1 MDEKQLEQLSNSSGI
16 PVELLSRTIQ
26 ARAESSGVTPA
37 DILNSWSGGEAID
50 PNPASK
56 EEVNEVEE
64 TANEISVNTNNAD
77 DTTEEQLEESVFE
90 ESVNQEIASSVAVML
105 EDIPPPVTI
114 SQKIIK
120 SLRYGL
126 GFGVVAGFI
135 QGLIASSYLYDGLI
149 LEAETQNLIAEYSP
163 ISFVA
168 IISVSTAFFSILNSL
183 NLKKIL
189 DSNFEGFGVLTTDR
203 ESIYTGA
210 GLGLVFGSSIA
221 FYVINSIG
229 QRIEGILPE
238 DPVINL
244 ISVSGAL
251 WRIVILSAIIQALVS
266 IISMLLGVPKGLEKY
281 EDLEANK
288 IRSRIVGSIVIP
300 LGSIVVGGI
309 IAVAIAQIF
318 LNFHEY
324 APLFALI
331 ISAAILLFA
340 SVMSSAPKIKIT
352 RSEVLIAS
360 AGVLTLIIIIAS
372 VAASQH

>member
-1 MDEKQLEQLSNSSGI
+1 MDEKQLEQLSSSSGI
-16 PVELLSRTIQ
+16 PLELLSRSIQ

-37 DILNSWSGGEAID
+37 DILNSWSGGETID
-50 PNPASK
+50 PIPVSK
-56 EEVNEVEE
+56 EEVNIVEE
-64 TANEISVNTNNAD
+64 DSNEVLDNANIAD
-77 DTTEEQLEESVFE
+77 ETTEEEPVFE
-90 ESVNQEIASSVAVML
+90 ESVNQENSFSVAVML
-105 EDIPPPVTI
+105 EDTPPPVTI
-114 SQKIIK
+114 SQKITK
-120 SLRYGL
+120 SLRYGV

-135 QGLIASSYLYDGLI
+135 QGLITSSYLYDGLI

-163 ISFVA
+163 VSFVA
-168 IISVSTAFFSILNSL
+168 IVSLSTAFFSILNSL

-266 IISMLLGVPKGLEKY
+266 IISMLLGVPKGLDRY
-281 EDLEANK
+281 ENLEANK
-288 IRSRIVGSIVIP
+288 IRNRIVGSIVIP

-352 RSEVLIAS
+352 KSEVLIAS

>member
-1 MDEKQLEQLSNSSGI
+1 MDEKQLEQLSSSSGI
-16 PVELLSRTIQ
+16 PLELLSRSIQ

-50 PNPASK
+50 PIPASK
-56 EEVNEVEE
+56 EEVNVVEE
-64 TANEISVNTNNAD
+64 ATNEIPDNTNNAD
-77 DTTEEQLEESVFE
+77 ETTEEQLEETVFE

-126 GFGVVAGFI
+126 SFGVVAGFI
-135 QGLIASSYLYDGLI
+135 QGLVASSYLYDGLI

-168 IISVSTAFFSILNSL
+168 IVSLSTAFFSILNSL

-238 DPVINL
+238 DPVVNL

>member
-1 MDEKQLEQLSNSSGI
+1 MDEKQLEQLSSSSGI
-16 PVELLSRTIQ
+16 PLELLSRSIQ

-37 DILNSWSGGEAID
+37 DILNSWSGGEPID
-50 PNPASK
+50 PIPASK
-56 EEVNEVEE
+56 EEVNVVEE
-64 TANEISVNTNNAD
+64 AANEIPDNTNNAD
-77 DTTEEQLEESVFE
+77 ETTEEQLEETVFE

-126 GFGVVAGFI
+126 SFGVVAGFI
-135 QGLIASSYLYDGLI
+135 QGLVASSYLYDGLI

-168 IISVSTAFFSILNSL
+168 IVSLSTAFFSILNSL

>member
-1 MDEKQLEQLSNSSGI
+1 MDEKQLEQLSSSSGI
-16 PVELLSRTIQ
+16 PLELLSRSVQ
-26 ARAESSGVTPA
+26 ARAESSGVSPA

-50 PNPASK
+50 PLPVSK
-56 EEVNEVEE
+56 EKVIVVEEAANEVSDNANTADE
-64 TANEISVNTNNAD
+64 TI
-77 DTTEEQLEESVFE
+77 EEQLEEPVFE
-90 ESVNQEIASSVAVML
+90 ENINHEKASSVAVMQ
-105 EDIPPPVTI
+105 EDIAAPVTI

-120 SLRYGL
+120 SLKYGV

-135 QGLIASSYLYDGLI
+135 QGLLASSYLYDGLI

-163 ISFVA
+163 VSFVA
-168 IISVSTAFFSILNSL
+168 IVSLSTAFFSILNSL

-210 GLGLVFGSSIA
+210 GLGLVFGSTIS
-221 FYVINSIG
+221 FYIINSIG

-266 IISMLLGVPKGLEKY
+266 IISMLLGVPKGLDRY

-318 LNFHEY
+318 LRFHEY

>member
-1 MDEKQLEQLSNSSGI
+1 MDEKQLEQLSSSSGI
-16 PVELLSRTIQ
+16 PLELLSRSIQ

-50 PNPASK
+50 PIPTSK

-64 TANEISVNTNNAD
+64 AANDTPDNSNNVD
-77 DTTEEQLEESVFE
+77 ETTEEQLEETVFE
-90 ESVNQEIASSVAVML
+90 ESINQEIVSSVAVML

-126 GFGVVAGFI
+126 SFGVVAGFI

-163 ISFVA
+163 IAFVA
-168 IISVSTAFFSILNSL
+168 IVSLSTAFFSILNSL

-189 DSNFEGFGVLTTDR
+189 DSNFEGFGILTTDR

-266 IISMLLGVPKGLEKY
+266 IISMLLGVPKGLDRY

>member
-1 MDEKQLEQLSNSSGI
+1 MDEKQLEELSNSSGI
-16 PVELLSRTIQ
+16 PLELLSRSIQ
-26 ARAESSGVTPA
+26 ARAESSGVSPS
-37 DILNSWSGGEAID
+37 DILNSWSGGESID
-50 PNPASK
+50 PLPVSK
-56 EEVNEVEE
+56 EEVKVIEETVDEVED
-64 TANEISVNTNNAD
+64 STNNVND
-77 DTTEEQLEESVFE
+77 SVEEQVLEPVSE
-90 ESVNQEIASSVAVML
+90 ENVNKEYLSSVAVKE

-120 SLRYGL
+120 ALKYGV
-126 GFGVVAGFI
+126 GFGVISGFI
-135 QGLIASSYLYDGLI
+135 QGLVASSYLYDGLI

-163 ISFVA
+163 VPFVA
-168 IISVSTAFFSILNSL
+168 IVSLYTAFFSILNSL

-210 GLGLVFGSSIA
+210 GLGLVFGSTIS
-221 FYVINSIG
+221 FYIINSIG

-266 IISMLLGVPKGLEKY
+266 IISMLLGVPKGLDRY

-318 LNFHEY
+318 LRFHEY

-372 VAASQH
+372 VAASQL

>member
-1 MDEKQLEQLSNSSGI
+1 MDEKQLEQLSSSSGI
-16 PVELLSRTIQ
+16 PLELLSRSIQ

-50 PNPASK
+50 PIPASK
-56 EEVNEVEE
+56 EEVNVVEE
-64 TANEISVNTNNAD
+64 ATNEIPDNTNNAD
-77 DTTEEQLEESVFE
+77 ETTEEQLEETVFE

-126 GFGVVAGFI
+126 SFGVVAGFI
-135 QGLIASSYLYDGLI
+135 QGLVASSYLYDGLI

-168 IISVSTAFFSILNSL
+168 IVSLSTAFFSILNSL

-300 LGSIVVGGI
+300 LGSMVVGGI

>member
-1 MDEKQLEQLSNSSGI
+1 MDEKQLEQLSSSSGI
-16 PVELLSRTIQ
+16 PLELLSRSIQ

-50 PNPASK
+50 PIPASK
-56 EEVNEVEE
+56 EEVNVVEE
-64 TANEISVNTNNAD
+64 AANEIPDNTNNAD
-77 DTTEEQLEESVFE
+77 ETTEEQLEETVFE

-126 GFGVVAGFI
+126 SFGVVAGFI
-135 QGLIASSYLYDGLI
+135 QGLVASSYLYDGLI

-168 IISVSTAFFSILNSL
+168 IVSLSTAFFSILNSL

-352 RSEVLIAS
+352 RNEVLIAS

>member
-1 MDEKQLEQLSNSSGI
+1 MDEKQLEQLSSSSGI
-16 PVELLSRTIQ
+16 PLELLSRSIQ

-50 PNPASK
+50 PIPASK
-56 EEVNEVEE
+56 EEVNVVEE
-64 TANEISVNTNNAD
+64 AANEIPDNTNNAD
-77 DTTEEQLEESVFE
+77 ETTEEQLEETVFE

-126 GFGVVAGFI
+126 SFGVVAGFI
-135 QGLIASSYLYDGLI
+135 QGLVASSYLYDGLI

-168 IISVSTAFFSILNSL
+168 IVSLSTAFFSILNSL

-309 IAVAIAQIF
+309 IAVAIAQVF

>member
-1 MDEKQLEQLSNSSGI
+1 MDEKQLEQLSSSSGI
-16 PVELLSRTIQ
+16 PLELLSRSIQ

-50 PNPASK
+50 PIPTSK

-64 TANEISVNTNNAD
+64 AANETPDNSNNVD
-77 DTTEEQLEESVFE
+77 ETTEELLEETVFE
-90 ESVNQEIASSVAVML
+90 ESINQEIASSVAVML

-126 GFGVVAGFI
+126 SFGVVAGFI

-163 ISFVA
+163 IAFVA
-168 IISVSTAFFSILNSL
+168 IVSLSTAFFSILNSL

-189 DSNFEGFGVLTTDR
+189 DSNFEGFGILTTDR

-266 IISMLLGVPKGLEKY
+266 IISMLLGVPEGLDRY

>member
-1 MDEKQLEQLSNSSGI
+1 
-16 PVELLSRTIQ
+16 
-26 ARAESSGVTPA
+26 
-37 DILNSWSGGEAID
+37 
-50 PNPASK
+50 
-56 EEVNEVEE
+56 
-64 TANEISVNTNNAD
+64 
-77 DTTEEQLEESVFE
+77 
-90 ESVNQEIASSVAVML
+90 
-105 EDIPPPVTI
+105 VTI
-114 SQKIIK
+114 GQKIIK
-120 SLRYGL
+120 SLRYGI
-126 GFGVVAGFI
+126 GFGVIAGFI
-135 QGLIASSYLYDGLI
+135 QGLLASSYLYDGLI
-149 LEAETQNLIAEYSP
+149 LEAETQNLIAEYNP
-163 ISFVA
+163 VSFVA
-168 IISVSTAFFSILNSL
+168 IVSLSTAFFSILNSL

-221 FYVINSIG
+221 FFVINSVG

-238 DPVINL
+238 DPVVNL

-251 WRIVILSAIIQALVS
+251 WRIVILSTVIQALVS
-266 IISMLLGVPKGLEKY
+266 IISMLLGVPKGLDTY

-300 LGSIVVGGI
+300 ISSIVVGGI

-352 RSEVLIAS
+352 KSEVLIAS
-360 AGVLTLIIIIAS
+360 AGVLTLIVIIAS
-372 VAASQH
+372 VAASQN

>member
-1 MDEKQLEQLSNSSGI
+1 MDEKQLEQLSSSSGI
-16 PVELLSRTIQ
+16 PLELLSRSIQ

-50 PNPASK
+50 PIPTSN

-64 TANEISVNTNNAD
+64 AANETPDNSNNVD
-77 DTTEEQLEESVFE
+77 ETTEEQLEETVFE
-90 ESVNQEIASSVAVML
+90 ESINQEIPSSVAVML

-126 GFGVVAGFI
+126 SFGVVAGFI

-163 ISFVA
+163 IAFVA
-168 IISVSTAFFSILNSL
+168 IVSLSTAFFSILNSL

-251 WRIVILSAIIQALVS
+251 WRIVILSAIIQSLVS
-266 IISMLLGVPKGLEKY
+266 IISMLLGVPKGLDRY

>member
-1 MDEKQLEQLSNSSGI
+1 MDEKQLEQLSSSSGI
-16 PVELLSRTIQ
+16 PLELLSRSIQ
-26 ARAESSGVTPA
+26 ARAESSGVTPS

-50 PNPASK
+50 PIPASK
-56 EEVNEVEE
+56 EEVNVVEE
-64 TANEISVNTNNAD
+64 AANEIPDITNNAD
-77 DTTEEQLEESVFE
+77 ETTEEQLEETVFE

-126 GFGVVAGFI
+126 SFGVVAGFI
-135 QGLIASSYLYDGLI
+135 QGLVASSYLYDGLI

-163 ISFVA
+163 ISLVA
-168 IISVSTAFFSILNSL
+168 IVSLSTAFFSILNSL

-300 LGSIVVGGI
+300 LSSIVVGGI

>member
-1 MDEKQLEQLSNSSGI
+1 MDEKQLEQLSSSSGI
-16 PVELLSRTIQ
+16 PLELLSRSIQ

-50 PNPASK
+50 PIPASK
-56 EEVNEVEE
+56 EEVNVVEE
-64 TANEISVNTNNAD
+64 ATNEIPDNTNNAD
-77 DTTEEQLEESVFE
+77 ETTEEQLEETVFE
-90 ESVNQEIASSVAVML
+90 ESVNQEIPSSVAVML

-126 GFGVVAGFI
+126 SFGVVAGFI
-135 QGLIASSYLYDGLI
+135 QGLVASSYLYDGLI

-168 IISVSTAFFSILNSL
+168 IVSLSTAFFSILNSL

-203 ESIYTGA
+203 ESIYTGV

-238 DPVINL
+238 DPVVNL

>member
-1 MDEKQLEQLSNSSGI
+1 MDEKQLEQLSSSSGI
-16 PVELLSRTIQ
+16 PLELLSRSIQ

-50 PNPASK
+50 PIPTSK

-64 TANEISVNTNNAD
+64 AANETPDNSNNVD
-77 DTTEEQLEESVFE
+77 ETTEEQLEETVFE
-90 ESVNQEIASSVAVML
+90 ESINQEIPSSVAVML

-126 GFGVVAGFI
+126 SFGVVAGFI

-163 ISFVA
+163 IAFVA
-168 IISVSTAFFSILNSL
+168 IVSLSTAFFSILNSL

-251 WRIVILSAIIQALVS
+251 WRIVILSAIIQSLVS
-266 IISMLLGVPKGLEKY
+266 IISMLLGVPEGLDRY

-300 LGSIVVGGI
+300 LGSTVVGGI

>member
-1 MDEKQLEQLSNSSGI
+1 MDEKQLEQLSSSSGI
-16 PVELLSRTIQ
+16 PLELLSRSIQ

-50 PNPASK
+50 PIPASK
-56 EEVNEVEE
+56 EEVNVVEE
-64 TANEISVNTNNAD
+64 ATNEIPDNTNNAD
-77 DTTEEQLEESVFE
+77 ETTEEQLEETVFE
-90 ESVNQEIASSVAVML
+90 ESVNQEIPSSVAVML

-126 GFGVVAGFI
+126 SFGVVAGFI
-135 QGLIASSYLYDGLI
+135 QGLVASSYLYDGLI

-168 IISVSTAFFSILNSL
+168 IVSLSTAFFSILNSL

-238 DPVINL
+238 DPVVNL

>member
-1 MDEKQLEQLSNSSGI
+1 MDEKQLEQLSSSSGI
-16 PVELLSRTIQ
+16 PLELLSRSIQ

-50 PNPASK
+50 PIPASK
-56 EEVNEVEE
+56 EEVNVVEE
-64 TANEISVNTNNAD
+64 AANEIPDNTNNAD
-77 DTTEEQLEESVFE
+77 ETTEEQLEETVFE

-126 GFGVVAGFI
+126 SFGVVAGFI
-135 QGLIASSYLYDGLI
+135 QGLVASSYLYDGLI

-168 IISVSTAFFSILNSL
+168 IVSLSTAFFSILNSL

-281 EDLEANK
+281 EALEANK

>member
-1 MDEKQLEQLSNSSGI
+1 MDEKQLEQLSSSSGI
-16 PVELLSRTIQ
+16 PLELLSRSIQ

-50 PNPASK
+50 PIPTSN

-64 TANEISVNTNNAD
+64 AANETPDNSNNVD
-77 DTTEEQLEESVFE
+77 ETTEEQLEETVFE
-90 ESVNQEIASSVAVML
+90 ESINQEIPSSVAVML

-126 GFGVVAGFI
+126 SFGVVAGFI

-163 ISFVA
+163 IAFVA
-168 IISVSTAFFSILNSL
+168 IVSLSTAFFSILNSL

-251 WRIVILSAIIQALVS
+251 WRIVILSAIIQSLVS
-266 IISMLLGVPKGLEKY
+266 IISMLLGVPEGLDRY

>member
-1 MDEKQLEQLSNSSGI
+1 MDEKQLDQLSSSSGI
-16 PVELLSRTIQ
+16 PLELLSRSIQ
-26 ARAESSGVTPA
+26 ARAESSGVSPA
-37 DILNSWSGGEAID
+37 DILNSWSGGETID
-50 PNPASK
+50 LLPVTK
-56 EEVNEVEE
+56 EEINIVEE
-64 TANEISVNTNNAD
+64 AAD
-77 DTTEEQLEESVFE
+77 DVPDNANSASETIEEQVKEHVFE
-90 ESVNQEIASSVAVML
+90 EIINQENTSSVAVML

-120 SLRYGL
+120 SLRYGV

-135 QGLIASSYLYDGLI
+135 QGLIASSYLYEGLI
-149 LEAETQNLIAEYSP
+149 LEAETQNLIAQYSP
-163 ISFVA
+163 VSFVA
-168 IISVSTAFFSILNSL
+168 IISLSTAFFSILNSL

-221 FYVINSIG
+221 FYVISSTG

-238 DPVINL
+238 DPVVNL

-266 IISMLLGVPKGLEKY
+266 IISMLLGVPKGLDRY

-300 LGSIVVGGI
+300 LGSIVFGGI

>member
-1 MDEKQLEQLSNSSGI
+1 MDEKQLEQLSSSSGI
-16 PVELLSRTIQ
+16 PLELLSRSIQ

-50 PNPASK
+50 PIPASK
-56 EEVNEVEE
+56 EEVNVVEE
-64 TANEISVNTNNAD
+64 ATNEIPDNTNNAD
-77 DTTEEQLEESVFE
+77 ETTEEQLEETVFE
-90 ESVNQEIASSVAVML
+90 ESVNQEIPSSVAVML

-126 GFGVVAGFI
+126 SFGVVAGFI
-135 QGLIASSYLYDGLI
+135 QGLVASSYLYDGLI

-168 IISVSTAFFSILNSL
+168 IVSLSTAFFSILNSL

-266 IISMLLGVPKGLEKY
+266 IISMLLGVPRGLEKY

>member
-1 MDEKQLEQLSNSSGI
+1 MDEKQLEQLSSSSGI
-16 PVELLSRTIQ
+16 PLELLSRSIQ

-50 PNPASK
+50 PIPASK
-56 EEVNEVEE
+56 EEVDVVEE
-64 TANEISVNTNNAD
+64 ATNEIPDNTNNAD
-77 DTTEEQLEESVFE
+77 ETTEEQLEETVFE

-126 GFGVVAGFI
+126 SFGVVAGFI
-135 QGLIASSYLYDGLI
+135 QGLVASSYLYDGLI

-168 IISVSTAFFSILNSL
+168 IVSLSTAFFSILNSL

-238 DPVINL
+238 DPVVNL

>member
-1 MDEKQLEQLSNSSGI
+1 MDEKQLEQLSSSSGI
-16 PVELLSRTIQ
+16 PLELLSRSIQ

-50 PNPASK
+50 PIPTSK
-56 EEVNEVEE
+56 EEVNVVEQA
-64 TANEISVNTNNAD
+64 TNEIPDNTNNAD
-77 DTTEEQLEESVFE
+77 ETTEEQLEETVFE

-126 GFGVVAGFI
+126 SFGVVAGFI

-168 IISVSTAFFSILNSL
+168 IVSLSTAFFSILNSL

-266 IISMLLGVPKGLEKY
+266 IISILLGVPKGLEKY

>member
-64 TANEISVNTNNAD
+64 TANEISDNSNNAD

-105 EDIPPPVTI
+105 EDTPPPVTI

-238 DPVINL
+238 DPAINL

-251 WRIVILSAIIQALVS
+251 WRIVILSAIIQALIS
-266 IISMLLGVPKGLEKY
+266 IISMLLGVPKGLDKY
-281 EDLEANK
+281 EDIEANK

>member
-1 MDEKQLEQLSNSSGI
+1 MDEKQLEQLSSSSGI
-16 PVELLSRTIQ
+16 PLELLSRSIQ

-50 PNPASK
+50 PIPASK
-56 EEVNEVEE
+56 EEVDVVEE
-64 TANEISVNTNNAD
+64 ATNEIPDNTNNAD
-77 DTTEEQLEESVFE
+77 ETTEEQLEETVFE
-90 ESVNQEIASSVAVML
+90 ESVNQEIPSSVAVML

-126 GFGVVAGFI
+126 SFGVVAGFI
-135 QGLIASSYLYDGLI
+135 QGLVASSYLYDGLI

-168 IISVSTAFFSILNSL
+168 IVSLSTAFFSILNSL

>member
-1 MDEKQLEQLSNSSGI
+1 MDEKQLEQLSSSSGI
-16 PVELLSRTIQ
+16 PLELLSRSIQ

-50 PNPASK
+50 PIPASK
-56 EEVNEVEE
+56 EEVNVVEE
-64 TANEISVNTNNAD
+64 AANEIPDNTNNAD
-77 DTTEEQLEESVFE
+77 ETTEEQLEETVFE

-126 GFGVVAGFI
+126 SFGVVAGFI
-135 QGLIASSYLYDGLI
+135 QGLVASSYLYDGLI

-168 IISVSTAFFSILNSL
+168 IVSLSTAFFSILNSL

-288 IRSRIVGSIVIP
+288 IRARIVGSIVIP

>member
-1 MDEKQLEQLSNSSGI
+1 MDEKQLEQLSSSSGI
-16 PVELLSRTIQ
+16 PLELLSRSIQ

-50 PNPASK
+50 PIPTSK

-64 TANEISVNTNNAD
+64 AANETPDNSNNVD
-77 DTTEEQLEESVFE
+77 ETTEEQLEETVFE
-90 ESVNQEIASSVAVML
+90 ESINQEIVSSVAVML

-126 GFGVVAGFI
+126 SFGVVAGFI

-163 ISFVA
+163 IAFVA
-168 IISVSTAFFSILNSL
+168 IVSLSTAFFSILNSL

-189 DSNFEGFGVLTTDR
+189 DSNFEGFGILTTDR

-266 IISMLLGVPKGLEKY
+266 IISMLLGVPEGLDRY

>member
-1 MDEKQLEQLSNSSGI
+1 MDEKQLEQLSSSSGI
-16 PVELLSRTIQ
+16 PLELLSRSIQ

-50 PNPASK
+50 PIPTSK

-64 TANEISVNTNNAD
+64 AANETPDNSNNVD
-77 DTTEEQLEESVFE
+77 ETTEEQLEETVFE
-90 ESVNQEIASSVAVML
+90 ESINQEIPSSVAVML

-126 GFGVVAGFI
+126 SFGVVAGFI

-163 ISFVA
+163 IAFVA
-168 IISVSTAFFSILNSL
+168 IVSLSTAFFSILNSL

-266 IISMLLGVPKGLEKY
+266 IISMLLGVPEGLDRY

>member
-1 MDEKQLEQLSNSSGI
+1 MDEKQLEQLSSSSGI
-16 PVELLSRTIQ
+16 PLELLSRSIQ

-37 DILNSWSGGEAID
+37 DILNSWSGGETID
-50 PNPASK
+50 PIPVSK
-56 EEVNEVEE
+56 EEVNIVEE
-64 TANEISVNTNNAD
+64 ASNEVLDNANIAD
-77 DTTEEQLEESVFE
+77 ETTEEEPVFE
-90 ESVNQEIASSVAVML
+90 ESVNQENSFSVAVML
-105 EDIPPPVTI
+105 EDTPPPVTI
-114 SQKIIK
+114 SQKITK
-120 SLRYGL
+120 SLRYGV

-135 QGLIASSYLYDGLI
+135 QGLITSSYLYDGLI

-163 ISFVA
+163 VSFVA
-168 IISVSTAFFSILNSL
+168 IVSLSTAFFSILNSL

-203 ESIYTGA
+203 ESIYIGA

-266 IISMLLGVPKGLEKY
+266 IISMLLGVPKGLDRY
-281 EDLEANK
+281 ENLEANK
-288 IRSRIVGSIVIP
+288 IRNRIVGSIVIP
-300 LGSIVVGGI
+300 LGSIVFGGI

-352 RSEVLIAS
+352 KSEVLIAS

>member
-1 MDEKQLEQLSNSSGI
+1 MDEKQLEQLSSSSGI
-16 PVELLSRTIQ
+16 PLELLSRSIQ

-50 PNPASK
+50 PIPASK
-56 EEVNEVEE
+56 EEVNVVEE
-64 TANEISVNTNNAD
+64 ATNEIPDNTNNAD
-77 DTTEEQLEESVFE
+77 ETTEEQLEETVFE

-126 GFGVVAGFI
+126 SFGVVAGFI
-135 QGLIASSYLYDGLI
+135 QGLVASSYLYDGLI

-168 IISVSTAFFSILNSL
+168 IVALSTAFFSILNSL

-251 WRIVILSAIIQALVS
+251 WRIVILSSIIQALVS

-360 AGVLTLIIIIAS
+360 VGVLTLIIIIAS
-372 VAASQH
+372 VAASQL

>member
-1 MDEKQLEQLSNSSGI
+1 MDEKQLEQLSSSSGI
-16 PVELLSRTIQ
+16 PLELLSRSIQ

-50 PNPASK
+50 PIPASK
-56 EEVNEVEE
+56 EEVNVVEE
-64 TANEISVNTNNAD
+64 ATNEIPDNTNNAD
-77 DTTEEQLEESVFE
+77 ETTEEQLEETVFE

-126 GFGVVAGFI
+126 SFGVVAGFI
-135 QGLIASSYLYDGLI
+135 QGLVASSYLYDGLI

-168 IISVSTAFFSILNSL
+168 IVSLSTAFFSILNSL

-300 LGSIVVGGI
+300 LSSIVVGGI

>member
-1 MDEKQLEQLSNSSGI
+1 MDEKQLEQLSSSSGI
-16 PVELLSRTIQ
+16 PLELLSRSIQ

-50 PNPASK
+50 PIPASK
-56 EEVNEVEE
+56 EEVNVVEE
-64 TANEISVNTNNAD
+64 ATNEIPDNTNNAD
-77 DTTEEQLEESVFE
+77 ETTEEQLEETVFE

-126 GFGVVAGFI
+126 SFGVVAGFI
-135 QGLIASSYLYDGLI
+135 QGLVASSYLYDGLI

-168 IISVSTAFFSILNSL
+168 IVSLSTAFFSILNSL

-288 IRSRIVGSIVIP
+288 IRGRIVGSIVIP

>member
-64 TANEISVNTNNAD
+64 TANEISDNTNNAD

-105 EDIPPPVTI
+105 EDTPPPVTI

-238 DPVINL
+238 DPAINL

-251 WRIVILSAIIQALVS
+251 WRIVIFSAIIQALIS
-266 IISMLLGVPKGLEKY
+266 IVSMLLGVPKGLDKY
-281 EDLEANK
+281 EDIEANK

>member
-1 MDEKQLEQLSNSSGI
+1 MDEKQLEQLSSSSGI
-16 PVELLSRTIQ
+16 PLELLSRSIQ

-50 PNPASK
+50 PIPTSK

-64 TANEISVNTNNAD
+64 AANETPDNSNNVD
-77 DTTEEQLEESVFE
+77 ETTEEQLEETVFE
-90 ESVNQEIASSVAVML
+90 ESINQEIPSSVAVML

-126 GFGVVAGFI
+126 SFGVVAGFI

-163 ISFVA
+163 IAFVA
-168 IISVSTAFFSILNSL
+168 IVSLSTAFFSILNSL

-189 DSNFEGFGVLTTDR
+189 DSNFEGFGILTTDR

-266 IISMLLGVPKGLEKY
+266 IISMLLGVPEGLDRY

-372 VAASQH
+372 VAASQL

>member
-1 MDEKQLEQLSNSSGI
+1 MDEKQLEQLSSSSGI
-16 PVELLSRTIQ
+16 PLELLSRSIQ

-50 PNPASK
+50 PIPTSK

-64 TANEISVNTNNAD
+64 AENETPDNSNNVD
-77 DTTEEQLEESVFE
+77 ETTEEQLEETVFE
-90 ESVNQEIASSVAVML
+90 ESINQEIVSSVAVML

-126 GFGVVAGFI
+126 SFGVVAGFI

-163 ISFVA
+163 IAFVA
-168 IISVSTAFFSILNSL
+168 IVSLSTAFFSILNSL

-189 DSNFEGFGVLTTDR
+189 DSNFEGFGILTTDR

-266 IISMLLGVPKGLEKY
+266 IISMLLGVPKGLDRY

>member
-1 MDEKQLEQLSNSSGI
+1 MDEKQLEQLSSSSGI
-16 PVELLSRTIQ
+16 PLELLSRSIQ

-50 PNPASK
+50 PIPASK
-56 EEVNEVEE
+56 EEVNVVEE
-64 TANEISVNTNNAD
+64 AANEIPDNTNNAD
-77 DTTEEQLEESVFE
+77 ETTEEQLEETVFE

-126 GFGVVAGFI
+126 SFGVVAGFI
-135 QGLIASSYLYDGLI
+135 QGLVASSYLYDGLI

-168 IISVSTAFFSILNSL
+168 IVSLSTAFFSILNSL

-266 IISMLLGVPKGLEKY
+266 IISMLLGVPKGLEKF

>member
-1 MDEKQLEQLSNSSGI
+1 MDEKQLEELSNSSGI
-16 PVELLSRTIQ
+16 PLELLTRSIQ
-26 ARAESSGVTPA
+26 ARAESSGVSPA
-37 DILNSWSGGEAID
+37 DILNSWSGGKSID
-50 PNPASK
+50 PLPVSK
-56 EEVNEVEE
+56 EEVKVIEETVDEVED
-64 TANEISVNTNNAD
+64 STNNVND
-77 DTTEEQLEESVFE
+77 SVEEQVLEPVSE
-90 ESVNQEIASSVAVML
+90 ENVNKEYLSSVAVKE

-120 SLRYGL
+120 ALKYGV
-126 GFGVVAGFI
+126 GFGVISGFI
-135 QGLIASSYLYDGLI
+135 QGLVASSYLYDGLI

-168 IISVSTAFFSILNSL
+168 IVSLSTAFFSTLNSL

-189 DSNFEGFGVLTTDR
+189 DSSFEGFGVLTTDR
-203 ESIYTGA
+203 ESIYTGV
-210 GLGLVFGSSIA
+210 GLGLIFGSSIA
-221 FYVINSIG
+221 FYIISSIS

-251 WRIVILSAIIQALVS
+251 WRIVILSAVIQALVS
-266 IISMLLGVPKGLEKY
+266 IISMLLGVPKGLDRY
-281 EDLEANK
+281 EDIEANK

-300 LGSIVVGGI
+300 LGSIVFGGI

-372 VAASQH
+372 VAASQN

>member
-64 TANEISVNTNNAD
+64 TANEISDNSNNAD

-105 EDIPPPVTI
+105 EDTPPPVTI

>member
-1 MDEKQLEQLSNSSGI
+1 MDEKQLEQLSSSSGI
-16 PVELLSRTIQ
+16 PLELLSRSIQ

-50 PNPASK
+50 PIPASK
-56 EEVNEVEE
+56 EEVDVVEE
-64 TANEISVNTNNAD
+64 AANEIPDNTNNAD
-77 DTTEEQLEESVFE
+77 ETTEEQLEETVFE

-126 GFGVVAGFI
+126 SFGVVAGFI
-135 QGLIASSYLYDGLI
+135 QGLVASSYLYDGLI

-168 IISVSTAFFSILNSL
+168 IVSLSTAFFSILNSL

-251 WRIVILSAIIQALVS
+251 WRIVILSTIIQALVS
-266 IISMLLGVPKGLEKY
+266 IISMLLGVPEGLDSY

-288 IRSRIVGSIVIP
+288 IRNRIVGSIVIP